1 MTGELGDKRMS
12 CHMPDTPKAAE
23 TMCFFLRCVCCYQST
38 PDRPCICIGGKLP
51 SHMAV
56 IGVLWKLL
64 R

>member
-1 MTGELGDKRMS
+1 
-12 CHMPDTPKAAE
+12 MPDTPNAAA
-23 TMCFFLRCVCCYQST
+23 TMCFFLRCVCCYQSI